1 MKFFRQKVVELLN
14 DFHAR
19 VANENFDH
27 LSTHIYLIS
36 FRPGLSRNKFS
47 ANTLFEVRIEVKANE
62 YWIFL
67 NGEKLSKTF
76 PHRED
81 LSTANHGGLIKDY
94 QMKESHVSRNIS
106 EPLAIAKHF
115 VIYSDPDFDNLIKQ
129 RQKRAGTT
137 AQLKDF
143 H

>member
-1 MKFFRQKVVELLN
+1 MELLN
-14 DFHAR
+14 VFHTR
-19 VANENFDH
+19 VANGNFYH
-27 LSTHIYLIS
+27 LSTNIYLIS

-81 LSTANHGGLIKDY
+81 LSTANHGGLI
-94 QMKESHVSRNIS
+94 
-106 EPLAIAKHF
+106 
-115 VIYSDPDFDNLIKQ
+115 
-129 RQKRAGTT
+129 
-137 AQLKDF
+137 
-143 H
+143 